1 MSKYDCND
9 NRKIRVVFGNDLTVE
24 ALVSVY
30 DEDKG
35 YYASFDLTGASDVKM
50 MIVGAYSKVE
60 GENVTV
66 SGSKAKA
73 LFKAGR
79 YGAGNYGV
87 EITFTRGQG
96 SFRVFERD
104 LFSVVMDSG
113 EASLGTSAEGGSG
126 EGMNISVDVRSR
138 TLRVGQVSGITDY
151 NLLENRPAVNGHTLA
166 GDQSAHD
173 LGLATVEDTAAKV
186 DKEPGKGLSAND
198 LTNERAGKVDMLTK
212 DGRANEYLNGAGI
225 YSRPVRQGYGVSL
238 SEDNTV
244 SVDPQVIARQ
254 SDVANVAAD
263 LAAQNAKEQ
272 GDIDRVNAAISK
284 EETDRKAAVAALQS
298 LIDTLNSGYQ
308 FMGVATPEIN
318 PGTPDQKVFY
328 IANGKGTYANFGGVN
343 VTEDDV
349 VVLYYDTEW
358 HKVSTGIAS
367 QAKLSE
373 LDKMVTVERQIAIE
387 GVLGDGIVFGNSVGN
402 PVVFNTAYP
411 TKWKHDSFILHPN
424 ADHSLTINKYP
435 NGGAYQYVIC
445 DDNDIVLWL
454 RRSDSADLFG
464 TDSTKTN
471 VRLDIPCIDGQAK
484 LYACHIVS
492 TDSHASVS
500 TFLKENRIEGID
512 ATLEQ
517 LNNSIE
523 EVDTRVTELE
533 NSLFANATPYTTLGK
548 QYIYS
553 NGEIRTLIDA
563 FYVDVYKLGTS
574 EKYRIKSTI
583 PIAATAAKS
592 YAFYSSDNLSPST
605 LVGSVATTSL
615 EDTIDIM
622 LEIPSGAKFLAV
634 SKHTSADIVVATN
647 KKSADVV
654 NIFESLHFAVDGDSI
669 TQEVSKNQWAYYC
682 QQILGFASKSNVAFG
697 GACWAYKRKTS
708 IDGTRTITPQEPA
721 DANYVG
727 YDNSG
732 NDLST
737 DINIQKFVN
746 NNAIT
751 HTKDYLQKVSN
762 GTYPTPDIFVYAL
775 GTNQDE
781 DDVNGGEK
789 VSVESAMSPTNID
802 ELGNLLY
809 STTGA
814 MRWCLQTIKT
824 RFPDCRVFVSLPIQ
838 RVDSSR
844 NYIKPKMKIIKE
856 MAEEMGCQVIPQYY
870 GCGITAAIESATPT
884 YLMDG
889 LHPNDEGNKLMGAF
903 AASQIKSKYFR
914 NKDL

>member
-1 MSKYDCND
+1 MKTI
-9 NRKIRVVFGNDLTVE
+9 RKGSDIVVRWRIF
-24 ALVSVY
+24 
-30 DEDKG
+30 
-35 YYASFDLTGASDVKM
+35 
-50 MIVGAYSKVE
+50 
-60 GENVTV
+60 
-66 SGSKAKA
+66 
-73 LFKAGR
+73 R
-79 YGAGNYGV
+79 YGQEYDIALYRESISLVLSN
-87 EITFTRGQG
+87 
-96 SFRVFERD
+96 
-104 LFSVVMDSG
+104 MG
-113 EASLGTSAEGGSG
+113 EKKE
-126 EGMNISVDVRSR
+126 
-138 TLRVGQVSGITDY
+138 ITDY
-151 NLLENRPAVNGHTLA
+151 SIVDVNTIVFKYRAEDQGLGIYRLLLIDKSRNSTRIIEECNAFRLVNTSDAANNDGTLESAITITLTSELTAPA
-166 GDQSAHD
+166 D
-173 LGLATVEDTAAKV
+173 
-186 DKEPGKGLSAND
+186 GLSAYEVA
-198 LTNERAGKVDMLTK
+198 LQ
-212 DGRANEYLNGAGI
+212 NGFIG
-225 YSRPVRQGYGVSL
+225 
-238 SEDNTV
+238 T
-244 SVDPQVIARQ
+244 
-254 SDVANVAAD
+254 
-263 LAAQNAKEQ
+263 
-272 GDIDRVNAAISK
+272 
-284 EETDRKAAVAALQS
+284 EEEWLQS
-298 LIDTLNSGYQ
+298 LVPDTTDIELAEAQRQAKELERIEAENTRQSAELERQ
-308 FMGVATPEIN
+308 NASTEAVSS
-318 PGTPDQKVFY
+318 
-328 IANGKGTYANFGGVN
+328 ANGAATNANNAATTAQQKAEEANTAASAANGAATNANNAATTAQQKAEEANTAASSANAVVEKFNSIIVQETGNSQDKVMSQKA
-343 VTEDDV
+343 VTDAM
-349 VVLYYDTEW
+349 T
-358 HKVSTGIAS
+358 AS

-373 LDKMVTVERQIAIE
+373 LDKMVTVERPIAIE

-402 PVVFNTAYP
+402 PVVFNTEYP
-411 TKWKHDSFILHPN
+411 AEWKHDSFILYPN

-471 VRLDIPCIDGQAK
+471 VRLYIPCIDGQAK
-484 LYACHIVS
+484 LYACHMVS
-492 TDSHASVS
+492 VDSHASVS
-500 TFLKENRIEGID
+500 TFLKENRIEEID

-553 NGEIRTLIDA
+553 NGEIRTLTDA

-583 PIAATAAKS
+583 SIAATAAKS

-615 EDTIDIM
+615 ADTIDIM

-751 HTKDYLQKVSN
+751 HTKDYIQKVSN

-824 RFPDCRVFVSLPIQ
+824 QFPNCRVFVSLPIQ
-838 RVDSSR
+838 RVDSLR

-870 GCGITAAIESATPT
+870 GCGITAAIESVTPT

-914 NKDL
+914 NKNL

>member
-1 MSKYDCND
+1 MANYQLLKADIDAKVYENAY
-9 NRKIRVVFGNDLTVE
+9 RKIT
-24 ALVSVY
+24 
-30 DEDKG
+30 
-35 YYASFDLTGASDVKM
+35 
-50 MIVGAYSKVE
+50 
-60 GENVTV
+60 GEN
-66 SGSKAKA
+66 
-73 LFKAGR
+73 
-79 YGAGNYGV
+79 
-87 EITFTRGQG
+87 
-96 SFRVFERD
+96 
-104 LFSVVMDSG
+104 
-113 EASLGTSAEGGSG
+113 
-126 EGMNISVDVRSR
+126 
-138 TLRVGQVSGITDY
+138 
-151 NLLENRPAVNGHTLA
+151 
-166 GDQSAHD
+166 
-173 LGLATVEDTAAKV
+173 
-186 DKEPGKGLSAND
+186 
-198 LTNERAGKVDMLTK
+198 
-212 DGRANEYLNGAGI
+212 
-225 YSRPVRQGYGVSL
+225 
-238 SEDNTV
+238 
-244 SVDPQVIARQ
+244 
-254 SDVANVAAD
+254 
-263 LAAQNAKEQ
+263 
-272 GDIDRVNAAISK
+272 
-284 EETDRKAAVAALQS
+284 
-298 LIDTLNSGYQ
+298 LNSVLNAMVTTLGAEYQ
-308 FMGVATPEIN
+308 FAGVATKDTNPEIS
-318 PGTPDQKVFY
+318 DAKVFY
-328 IANGKGTYANFGGVN
+328 IANGKGIYTNFGGIN

-349 VVLYYDTEW
+349 VVLYWDSSW
-358 HKVSTGIAS
+358 HKESTGIAREEILTELGKEVATKQNALTDTDGGYGQRVAELEKEGIAS
-367 QAKLSE
+367 QEKLSE
-373 LDKMVTVERQIAIE
+373 LDKIVTVERPIAIE

-411 TKWKHDSFILHPN
+411 TEWKHDSFILHPN

-454 RRSDSADLFG
+454 RRADSADLFG

-484 LYACHIVS
+484 LYACHMVP

-500 TFLKENRIEGID
+500 TFLKENRIEEID

-583 PIAATAAKS
+583 SIAATAAKS

-615 EDTIDIM
+615 ADTIDIM

-634 SKHTSADIVVATN
+634 SKHTSADIVVTTN

-708 IDGTRTITPQEPA
+708 IDGTRTITPQEPT

-781 DDVNGGEK
+781 DDVSGGAK
-789 VSVESAMSPTNID
+789 VSVDSAMSPTSID
-802 ELGNLLY
+802 DLGELLY

-824 RFPDCRVFVSLPIQ
+824 QFPNCRVFVSLPIQ
-838 RVDSSR
+838 RVDSLR

-914 NKDL
+914 NKDVE

>member
-1 MSKYDCND
+1 MANYKSLKTTINA
-9 NRKIRVVFGNDLTVE
+9 NVKRNGNQ
-24 ALVSVY
+24 
-30 DEDKG
+30 
-35 YYASFDLTGASDVKM
+35 
-50 MIVGAYSKVE
+50 
-60 GENVTV
+60 
-66 SGSKAKA
+66 
-73 LFKAGR
+73 
-79 YGAGNYGV
+79 
-87 EITFTRGQG
+87 EITGQI
-96 SFRVFERD
+96 
-104 LFSVVMDSG
+104 LNSVLNAMVDT
-113 EASLGTSAEGGSG
+113 LGTG
-126 EGMNISVDVRSR
+126 
-138 TLRVGQVSGITDY
+138 
-151 NLLENRPAVNGHTLA
+151 
-166 GDQSAHD
+166 
-173 LGLATVEDTAAKV
+173 
-186 DKEPGKGLSAND
+186 
-198 LTNERAGKVDMLTK
+198 
-212 DGRANEYLNGAGI
+212 
-225 YSRPVRQGYGVSL
+225 YSF
-238 SEDNTV
+238 
-244 SVDPQVIARQ
+244 A
-254 SDVANVAAD
+254 
-263 LAAQNAKEQ
+263 
-272 GDIDRVNAAISK
+272 
-284 EETDRKAAVAALQS
+284 
-298 LIDTLNSGYQ
+298 
-308 FMGVATPEIN
+308 GVATPATN
-318 PGTPDQKVFY
+318 PGTPDAKVFY
-328 IANGKGTYANFGGVN
+328 IANGKGSYTHFGELE

-349 VVLYYDTEW
+349 VVLYWDTLW
-358 HKVSTGIAS
+358 HKVSTGISREEKLTNLGKEIATKQNALTDTDGSYGQRVANLEVGKQDTLTPGNGISIEGNVISSSVSEVVDSIVNAGYLFAGVATPSTNPGTPEAKVFYIADGKGTYTNFGGLEVTEDEVIVLKYDTAWHKEATGIAS
-367 QAKLSE
+367 QEKLTE
-373 LDKMVTVERQIAIE
+373 LDKMVTIERPIAIE

-411 TKWKHDSFILHPN
+411 AEWKHDSFILHPN

-484 LYACHIVS
+484 LYACHMVS
-492 TDSHASVS
+492 LDSHASVS
-500 TFLKENRIEGID
+500 TFLKENRIEEID

-553 NGEIRTLIDA
+553 NGEIRTLTDA

-583 PIAATAAKS
+583 SIAATAAKS

-615 EDTIDIM
+615 ADTIDIM

-682 QQILGFASKSNVAFG
+682 QQILGLASKSNVAFS

-721 DANYVG
+721 DPNYVG

-824 RFPDCRVFVSLPIQ
+824 QFPNCRVFVSLPIQ
-838 RVDSSR
+838 RVDSLR

-856 MAEEMGCQVIPQYY
+856 MSEEMGCQVIPQYY
-870 GCGITAAIESATPT
+870 GCGITAAIESVTPT

-914 NKDL
+914 NKNL